1 MMSSQVPLEITS
13 FCKRCSDGLYG
24 ITEDESFVELFRN
37 ELPSLLRNKP
47 LFAEIM
53 HSLVDGGGYPDLGH
67 STMFDNELLL
77 HADSSRLFS
86 LRMFLWGPGEY
97 TVIHDHNSWGVIGP
111 VSGALG
117 VFNYKREDNE
127 SRDGYAR
134 LIETEEVR
142 CLPGETTFT
151 LPLNRGIHKIGNP
164 TQESMVSLSVYGKP
178 LARCYIN
185 GFDIDNDRIY
195 KIFAPKSKKKML
207 AFQALAGLK

>member
-13 FCKRCSDGLYG
+13 FCKRCSDGMYG
-24 ITEDESFVELFRN
+24 ITEDESRVELFRDQ
-37 ELPSLLRNKP
+37 LPSLLRNKP
-47 LFAEIM
+47 LFAEIL
-53 HSLVDGGGYPDLGH
+53 HNLVEGGGYPDLGH

-77 HADSSRLFS
+77 HADSSRLFT

-111 VSGALG
+111 VSGVLG
-117 VFNYKREDNE
+117 VFNYKREDDG
-127 SRDGYAR
+127 SREEYAR

-151 LPLNRGIHKIGNP
+151 LPLNQGIHKIGNP

-178 LARCYIN
+178 LARGYIN
-185 GFDIDNDRIY
+185 GFDIDNGRIY

>member
-1 MMSSQVPLEITS
+1 MSSQVPLEITS

-24 ITEDESFVELFRN
+24 ITEDESCVELFRD

-47 LFAEIM
+47 LFAEILQ
-53 HSLVDGGGYPDLGH
+53 SLVQGGGYPDLGH

-77 HADSSRLFS
+77 HADSSRLFT

-111 VSGALG
+111 VSGVLG
-117 VFNYKREDNE
+117 VFNYKPEDDE
-127 SRDGYAR
+127 SREGYAR

-151 LPLNRGIHKIGNP
+151 LPLNQGIHKIGNP
-164 TQESMVSLSVYGKP
+164 TQESTVSLSIYGKP
-178 LARCYIN
+178 LARGYIN
-185 GFDIDNDRIY
+185 GFDTDNGRIY
-195 KIFAPKSKKKML
+195 KIFPPKSKKKML
-207 AFQALAGLK
+207 ASQALAGLK